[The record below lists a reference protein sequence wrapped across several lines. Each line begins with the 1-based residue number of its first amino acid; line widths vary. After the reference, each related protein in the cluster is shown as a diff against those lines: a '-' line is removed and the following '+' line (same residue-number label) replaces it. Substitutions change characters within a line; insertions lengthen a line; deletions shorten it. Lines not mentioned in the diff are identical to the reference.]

1 MKKNLVSLVLC
12 MALLSLLT
20 VSASA
25 YDVNDIYNQVYAIRN
40 ELGYPS
46 GNWSSLRR
54 AVNYIADHLPGSPA
68 DYSTVLSNIYKNTSS
83 IDSVLDSIYGD
94 THSISAAIPSIT
106 QYLSSIITNI
116 GTAQIAITNHIDS
129 ASALN
134 HSDWDFLFDNVFYS
148 GVGSGTFSPTLLNRY
163 PYLPSGTV
171 AGSDAVVFGTFG
183 RLLLFYGNN
192 LVNDVPV
199 YGNSNVPTL
208 YKLVHQLQQV
218 LASDDDLALKN
229 DNKANEEAATSDF
242 VNGSSSKTSL
252 GASDF
257 GNLKDIGSN
266 FNDLASLNGQSS
278 VSSFLS
284 GLSSADGTGQG
295 WFSEATRASLD
306 AVSSPSSSGQRL
318 VQKTWRGEKSMIY
331 TLEADTS
338 VVGVK
343 SVPVSGSAIDPYNMD
358 GFTDNYNWLWGDA
371 S

>member
-1 MKKNLVSLVLC
+1 MKKKLVSLVLC
-12 MALLSLLT
+12 MALLSSLT

-25 YDVNDIYNQVYAIRN
+25 YDVDDIYNQVYAIRN

-54 AVNYIADHLPGSPA
+54 AVNYIADHLPGSPS

-129 ASALN
+129 ASELN
-134 HSDWDFLFDNVFYS
+134 HSDFTNLLQTFATSLSSSADQSGDSRYRLYTAYGTQYFYS
-148 GVGSGTFSPTLLNRY
+148 WDVVITHLMLALT
-163 PYLPSGTV
+163 
-171 AGSDAVVFGTFG
+171 SDHLECLGG
-183 RLLLFYGNN
+183 R
-192 LVNDVPV
+192 
-199 YGNSNVPTL
+199 TL
-208 YKLVHQLQQV
+208 YSRVKQLQEV
-218 LASDDDLALKN
+218 LASDDDLQLKN

-284 GLSSADGTGQG
+284 GLSSADGTAQG

-306 AVSSPSSSGQRL
+306 AVSSPTSSGQRL
-318 VQKTWRGEKSMIY
+318 VQRTWRGEKELIY
-331 TLEADTS
+331 TLEADTA

-343 SVPVSGSAIDPYNMD
+343 SVPVAGSDVDPYNMD

>member
-1 MKKNLVSLVLC
+1 MKNKLVSLVLC
-12 MALLSLLT
+12 MALLSSLT

-54 AVNYIADHLPGSPA
+54 AVNYIADHLPGSPV

-116 GTAQIAITNHIDS
+116 GTAQIAITNHIDTLYS
-129 ASALN
+129 YF
-134 HSDWDFLFDNVFYS
+134 SDPKPIYFLLDDGSSSTVSLDFQQSIGRL
-148 GVGSGTFSPTLLNRY
+148 
-163 PYLPSGTV
+163 V
-171 AGSDAVVFGTFG
+171 AGLTFG
-183 RLLLFYGNN
+183 GFNASIGDR
-192 LVNDVPV
+192 
-199 YGNSNVPTL
+199 TL
-208 YKLVHQLQQV
+208 YSRIKQLQEA

-252 GASDF
+252 GVSDF

-306 AVSSPSSSGQRL
+306 AVSSPTSSGQRL
-318 VQKTWRGEKSMIY
+318 VQRTWRGEKELIY
-331 TLEADTS
+331 TLEADTA

-343 SVPVSGSAIDPYNMD
+343 SVPVAGSDVDPYNMD